1 MTTLMTLRD
10 LFWLA
15 LRREGLLVVQKP
27 SQVLQPLLFLT
38 LIMALFPLAISPDQ
52 KILAT
57 IAAGVIWI
65 AVLLAS
71 YLASDAFFAED
82 WQAGVIE
89 QWRYS
94 PYPLAWWV
102 QIKVIAHW
110 ILYGVSITLMAP
122 LLALLLALPWSQVPI
137 LMLTLFIGSGII
149 AYSNALAAAL
159 TLRARSAAVLVLLIA
174 LPLQIPVVIFA
185 MAAINLQASGES
197 ILAPLAFLGGLW
209 LFSAALLPLAIAMAL
224 QIMMTA

>member
-1 MTTLMTLRD
+1 MTRLITLRH

-15 LRREGLLVVQKP
+15 FRREWLLVVHKP
-27 SQVLQPLLFLT
+27 SQVLQPLFFLT

-71 YLASDAFFAED
+71 YLSSDAFFAED
-82 WQAGVIE
+82 WQAGIID

-94 PYPLAWWV
+94 PYPLAWCV

-110 ILYGVSITLMAP
+110 LFYGVSISLMAP

-137 LMLTLFIGSGII
+137 LILTLFLGSGII
-149 AYSNALAAAL
+149 SYSNALAAAL
-159 TLRARSAAVLVLLIA
+159 TLRARSAVMLVLLIA

-185 MAAINLQASGES
+185 MAAIQLQASGGLF
-197 ILAPLAFLGGLW
+197 LAPLAFLVSLC
-209 LFSAALLPLAIAMAL
+209 LVSAALMPLAIALAL
-224 QIMMTA
+224 KIMMTV